1 MKKIIILEEAAKD
14 LEAAFDFYE
23 KQEQGAGE
31 YFTTNLLSDID
42 KLSSTSGIHRS
53 EFGFFKKLSQ
63 KFPFAIYYKETIDAV
78 VIYAVLDLR
87 KNPLWTRDELQER

>member
-23 KQEQGAGE
+23 NQEKGAGE
-31 YFTTNLLSDID
+31 YFTTNLLADIE
-42 KLSSTSGIHRS
+42 KLSVTAGIHRL

-63 KFPFAIYYKETIDAV
+63 KFPFAIYYKETIESV
-78 VIYAVLDLR
+78 YVYGVLDLR
-87 KNPLWTRDELQER
+87 KNPSWTRDELQER

>member
-23 KQEQGAGE
+23 KQEQGAGK
-31 YFTTNLLSDID
+31 YFTKNLLSDID
-42 KLSSTSGIHRS
+42 KLSTTSGIHNL

-63 KFPFAIYYKETIDAV
+63 KFPFAIYYKVTIDAV

-87 KNPLWTRDELQER
+87 KNPLWTRDELRER